1 MWIHKKAIKRKE
13 ESQLPILPL
22 QFSVLSDL
30 TSFARRPEPQF
41 VVLGFHRHH
50 PHSSAQLIFSSL
62 QVRSS
67 SSQIRTPVIS
77 IQNLLFF
84 YFKFFSLP
92 IIRCAP
98 FFFFSKLTTFHSFA
112 CWVVFRFACNSEFHF
127 FYLKKLG
134 FWICD
139 YFGAFICFA
148 DSVCLNH

>member
-41 VVLGFHRHH
+41 VVLSFHRHH
-50 PHSSAQLIFSSL
+50 HHSSAQLIFSSL

-127 FYLKKLG
+127 FLFKKTRLLNLRLFRCFYL
-134 FWICD
+134 FRW
-139 YFGAFICFA
+139 
-148 DSVCLNH
+148 

>member
-30 TSFARRPEPQF
+30 ASFARRPEPQF
-41 VVLGFHRHH
+41 VVLSFHRHH

-62 QVRSS
+62 QVRSF

-127 FYLKKLG
+127 YLFKKTRLLNLRLFRCFYL
-134 FWICD
+134 FRW
-139 YFGAFICFA
+139 
-148 DSVCLNH
+148 